1 MSNTHLMPACAS
13 RKVSTIK
20 ASLLVV
26 LFVCTCLP
34 GLLTAQGLPASAAA
48 LSVVDDTGVVVSLE
62 HPAQR
67 IISLAPS
74 MTELLFSLGA
84 GDRILGVMDYSDY
97 PAQALQIPIV
107 GRFDMLDMEQ
117 IIALQPDLVVAWLT
131 GNPRNAIQRLKDLGI
146 AVYIAEPDS
155 MLSISGHLLR
165 LGELAGQSA
174 QAEVLSQQLLTQLE
188 SIGDNGDANTPVRVF
203 YQVWHSPII
212 SVGGTELIN
221 DMITRCGGSNI
232 FAELPVGPRVNL
244 EDVLL
249 RDPEVIIASG
259 SDRESPAWLNNWLRW
274 PEMSAV
280 RDQHLYAIEPD
291 LVQRHSLRA
300 LQGLQQMCEYIDR
313 ARP

>member
-1 MSNTHLMPACAS
+1 MSNTHLMLACAS
-13 RKVSTIK
+13 SQVSTIK
-20 ASLLVV
+20 ASLLA
-26 LFVCTCLP
+26 LLYVCSWMP
-34 GLLTAQGLPASAAA
+34 GLLSAQNLPATDAV
-48 LSVVDDTGVVVSLE
+48 LSVVDDTGVVVTLA
-62 HPAQR
+62 HPATR

-84 GDRILGVMDYSDY
+84 GERILGVMDYSDY
-97 PAQALQIPIV
+97 PAQALLIPIV

-117 IIALQPDLVVAWLT
+117 IVALQPDLVVAWLT

-146 AVYIAEPDS
+146 AVYTAEPDS
-155 MLSISGHLLR
+155 MLSISEHLLR
-165 LGELAGQSA
+165 LGELTGQGD
-174 QAEVLSQQLLTQLE
+174 QAENLSQQLLSQLGTIATNE
-188 SIGDNGDANTPVRVF
+188 DANPPVRVF

-221 DMITRCGGSNI
+221 DMISRCGGSNI

-259 SDRESPAWLNNWLRW
+259 SDRESPAWLNDWLRW

-280 RDQHLYAIEPD
+280 RNQHLYAIEPD

-300 LQGLQQMCEYIDR
+300 LQGLQQMCEFIDR

>member
-1 MSNTHLMPACAS
+1 MSNMHLMPASAC

-20 ASLLVV
+20 ASRLAAC
-26 LFVCTCLP
+26 FIGFCLP
-34 GLLTAQGLPASAAA
+34 GFLSAQNAPATHDVI
-48 LSVVDDTGVVVSLE
+48 SVVDDTGVMVTLE

-97 PAQALQIPIV
+97 PPQALQIPIV

-146 AVYIAEPDS
+146 AVYTAEPDS

-165 LGELAGQSA
+165 LGQLTGHG
-174 QAEVLSQQLLTQLE
+174 AEAESLSQQLLSQLE
-188 SIGDNGDANTPVRVF
+188 SIGASGTTHPPLRVF
-203 YQVWHSPII
+203 YQVWHAPII
-212 SVGGTELIN
+212 SVGGAELIN

-249 RDPEVIIASG
+249 RDPQVIIASG
-259 SDRESPAWLNNWLRW
+259 SDRESPAWLNDWLRW

-291 LVQRHSLRA
+291 LVQRQSLRA
-300 LQGLQQMCEYIDR
+300 LQGLQQMCEFISR
-313 ARP
+313 AR

>member
-1 MSNTHLMPACAS
+1 MSNTHLMLACAS
-13 RKVSTIK
+13 SQVSTIK
-20 ASLLVV
+20 ASLLAL
-26 LFVCTCLP
+26 LFVCPWMP
-34 GLLTAQGLPASAAA
+34 GLLSAQNLPATDAV
-48 LSVVDDTGVVVSLE
+48 LSVVDDTGVVVTLAQ
-62 HPAQR
+62 PAQR

-84 GDRILGVMDYSDY
+84 GERILGVMDYSDY

-117 IIALQPDLVVAWLT
+117 IVALQPDLVVAWLT

-146 AVYIAEPDS
+146 AVYTAEPDS
-155 MLSISGHLLR
+155 MLSISEHLLR
-165 LGELAGQSA
+165 LGELTGHDA
-174 QAEVLSQQLLTQLE
+174 QAEVLSRQLLSQLE
-188 SIGDNGDANTPVRVF
+188 SIGDNEDANTPVRVF

-221 DMITRCGGSNI
+221 DMITRCGGINI

-259 SDRESPAWLNNWLRW
+259 SDRESPAWLNDWLRW

-300 LQGLQQMCEYIDR
+300 LQGLQLMCEFIDR